1 MAAQQ
6 TRADLAQKKKKL
18 DLARIKDIWARIKD
32 IWECHMSIKHENAK
46 KIMPVAVDIALKGLT
61 WEPEFTVP
69 GQGTD
74 VNIYIFTYILK
85 VTKKFKIWWLSL
97 SI

>member
-6 TRADLAQKKKKL
+6 TRADLAQKKRKL
-18 DLARIKDIWARIKD
+18 DLARIKDIWESR
-32 IWECHMSIKHENAK
+32 MSIKHENVK
-46 KIMPVAVDIALKGLT
+46 KIMPVAVEVALKGLT

-69 GQGTD
+69 SQGTD
-74 VNIYIFTYILK
+74 VNIYVFMYILK

>member
-6 TRADLAQKKKKL
+6 TRADLAQKKRKL
-18 DLARIKDIWARIKD
+18 DLAHIKD
-32 IWECHMSIKHENAK
+32 IWESRMSIKHENRK
-46 KIMPVAVDIALKGLT
+46 KIMPLAVEVALKGLT

-69 GQGTD
+69 GRGTD
-74 VNIYIFTYILK
+74 VNIYVFTYKLK

>member
-18 DLARIKDIWARIKD
+18 DLARIKDIW
-32 IWECHMSIKHENAK
+32 ECRMSIKHENVK

-69 GQGTD
+69 GRGTD

>member
-1 MAAQQ
+1 MATQQ
-6 TRADLAQKKKKL
+6 TRADLAQKKKKI
-18 DLARIKDIWARIKD
+18 DLACIKD
-32 IWECHMSIKHENAK
+32 IWESRMSIKHENAK

-69 GQGTD
+69 GRGTD

>member
-1 MAAQQ
+1 MATQQ

-18 DLARIKDIWARIKD
+18 DLARIKDIW
-32 IWECHMSIKHENAK
+32 ESCMSIKHENVK
-46 KIMPVAVDIALKGLT
+46 KIMPVAVDVALKGLM
-61 WEPEFTVP
+61 WEPKFTVP
-69 GQGTD
+69 SRGTD
-74 VNIYIFTYILK
+74 VNIYIFMYILK

>member
-6 TRADLAQKKKKL
+6 TRADLAQKKRKL
-18 DLARIKDIWARIKD
+18 DLARIKDIWKSR
-32 IWECHMSIKHENAK
+32 MSIKHENAK
-46 KIMPVAVDIALKGLT
+46 KIMPVAVEVALKGLT

-69 GQGTD
+69 SRGTD
-74 VNIYIFTYILK
+74 VNIYVFTYILK

>member
-6 TRADLAQKKKKL
+6 TRADLAQKKRKL
-18 DLARIKDIWARIKD
+18 DLARIKDIWESR
-32 IWECHMSIKHENAK
+32 MSIKHENAK
-46 KIMPVAVDIALKGLT
+46 KIMPVAVEVALKGLT

-69 GQGTD
+69 SRGTD
-74 VNIYIFTYILK
+74 VNIYVFTYILK

>member
-6 TRADLAQKKKKL
+6 TRADLAEKKSKL
-18 DLARIKDIWARIKD
+18 DLPPIKDIWQSR
-32 IWECHMSIKHENAK
+32 MSIKYENAK
-46 KIMPVAVDIALKGLT
+46 KIMPVAVEVALKGLT

-74 VNIYIFTYILK
+74 VNIYVFMYIQNIQSHKK
-85 VTKKFKIWWLSL
+85 V
-97 SI
+97 

>member
-18 DLARIKDIWARIKD
+18 DLARIKDIW
-32 IWECHMSIKHENAK
+32 ESCMSIKHENAK
-46 KIMPVAVDIALKGLT
+46 KIMPVAVDVALKGLT

-69 GQGTD
+69 GRGTD
-74 VNIYIFTYILK
+74 VNIYKYIYIY
-85 VTKKFKIWWLSL
+85 TQSHKKFKIWWLSL

>member
-18 DLARIKDIWARIKD
+18 DLACIKN
-32 IWECHMSIKHENAK
+32 IWESHMSIKHESAK

-69 GQGTD
+69 GRGTD
-74 VNIYIFTYILK
+74 VNIYVFMYILK
-85 VTKKFKIWWLSL
+85 VTKKFKIWWVSL

>member
-6 TRADLAQKKKKL
+6 TRADLAEKKRKL
-18 DLARIKDIWARIKD
+18 DLARVKDIWQSR
-32 IWECHMSIKHENAK
+32 MSIKYDNAK
-46 KIMPVAVDIALKGLT
+46 KIMPVAVEVALKGLT

-69 GQGTD
+69 GRGTD
-74 VNIYIFTYILK
+74 VNIYVFMYILK
-85 VTKKFKIWWLSL
+85 VTKKFKIWCLTL

>member
-1 MAAQQ
+1 MVAQQ
-6 TRADLAQKKKKL
+6 TRSDLAQKKKKL
-18 DLARIKDIWARIKD
+18 DLARIKDIWESRV
-32 IWECHMSIKHENAK
+32 SIKHENAK
-46 KIMPVAVDIALKGLT
+46 KIMPVVVEVALKGLT

-69 GQGTD
+69 SRGTD
-74 VNIYIFTYILK
+74 VNIYVFTYILK

>member
-6 TRADLAQKKKKL
+6 TRADLAEKKRKL
-18 DLARIKDIWARIKD
+18 DLARIKDIWQSR
-32 IWECHMSIKHENAK
+32 MSIKYENAK
-46 KIMPVAVDIALKGLT
+46 KIMPVAVDVALKGLM

-69 GQGTD
+69 SRGTD
-74 VNIYIFTYILK
+74 VNIYVFIYILK

>member
-18 DLARIKDIWARIKD
+18 DLARIKDIWESR
-32 IWECHMSIKHENAK
+32 MSIKHENAK
-46 KIMPVAVDIALKGLT
+46 KIMPVAVDVALKGLM

-69 GQGTD
+69 GRGTD
-74 VNIYIFTYILK
+74 VNIYKYIY
-85 VTKKFKIWWLSL
+85 VYTQSHKKFKIWWLSL
-97 SI
+97 FI

>member
-1 MAAQQ
+1 MATQQ
-6 TRADLAQKKKKL
+6 TRADLAQKKRKL
-18 DLARIKDIWARIKD
+18 DLARIKDIW
-32 IWECHMSIKHENAK
+32 ESCMSIKHENAK
-46 KIMPVAVDIALKGLT
+46 KIMPVAVEVALKGLT

-69 GQGTD
+69 GRGTD
-74 VNIYIFTYILK
+74 VNIYVFTYILK

>member
-18 DLARIKDIWARIKD
+18 DLARIKDIWESR
-32 IWECHMSIKHENAK
+32 MSIKHENAK
-46 KIMPVAVDIALKGLT
+46 KIMPVAVDVALKGLT

-74 VNIYIFTYILK
+74 VNIYVFTYILK

>member
-1 MAAQQ
+1 
-6 TRADLAQKKKKL
+6 
-18 DLARIKDIWARIKD
+18 
-32 IWECHMSIKHENAK
+32 MSIKHENTK

-61 WEPEFTVP
+61 WEPEFTAP
-69 GQGTD
+69 SRGTD
-74 VNIYIFTYILK
+74 VNIYVFTYILK

>member
-18 DLARIKDIWARIKD
+18 DLARIKDIWESR
-32 IWECHMSIKHENAK
+32 MSIKHENAK
-46 KIMPVAVDIALKGLT
+46 KIMPVAVDVALKGLM

-69 GQGTD
+69 GRGTD
-74 VNIYIFTYILK
+74 VNIYVFTYILK